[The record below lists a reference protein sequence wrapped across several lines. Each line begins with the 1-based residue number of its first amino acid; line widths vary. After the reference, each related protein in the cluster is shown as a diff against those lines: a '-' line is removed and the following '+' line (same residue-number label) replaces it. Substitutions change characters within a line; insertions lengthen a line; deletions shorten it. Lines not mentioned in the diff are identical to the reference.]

1 MALTGHRMIWCYN
14 KCFFFSKLILSLSCQ
29 VDLIEQVV
37 TGVNHLTQMEELLA
51 NSHRLDSFISKIVL
65 NTQLM

>member
-14 KCFFFSKLILSLSCQ
+14 RCFFSKSILFLSCQ

-37 TGVNHLTQMEELLA
+37 TGVNHLTQMEDLLA